1 MLVHLVR
8 HGEVRN
14 PDSLVYGDLPGFGL
28 SEDGWAQAQEAAIRL
43 AVFPLTAVWSSP
55 LQRALQTAW
64 AIAATHH
71 LPVKVDPDLI
81 EWRLDAWTGIP
92 WSDLADRRPGE
103 LETYL
108 QDPTGLDF
116 AAESLEAL
124 AARVAGVI
132 VRVAQDQGGDL
143 AVVAHQD
150 PLQAARLQ
158 LLGQPLGNLHI
169 DKPVHASVIT
179 LEPGDPWREVAHWK
193 PPS

>member
-28 SEDGWAQAQEAAIRL
+28 SEDGRAQAQEAAIRL
-43 AVFPLTAVWSSP
+43 AAFPLTAVWSSP
-55 LQRALQTAW
+55 LQRALQTAG

-81 EWRLDAWTGIP
+81 EWRLQAWTGIP

-108 QDPTGLDF
+108 QNPTGLDF

-124 AARVAGVI
+124 AARVVGVI
-132 VRVAQDQGGDL
+132 VRVAQAQGRGL

-158 LLGQPLGNLHI
+158 LLGQPLSNLHI

-193 PPS
+193 PPL